1 MKRIFCKKTAAAAGA
16 AALSLLFCMPVMA
29 APNGHLD
36 WADRMTIVGWV
47 WDKDAPDAALE
58 TKIDITPEGS
68 DKPVKTLTVTAE
80 SYRGDL
86 ELSIGSAN
94 HGFFC
99 PVDWNSLSGDRFTVT
114 AYTLSGGE
122 RTDLLG
128 TITYDRSSSE
138 PAIAA
143 TSVSDAKQAS
153 EESAPAGPGSAGPGA
168 APASASSGSLNA
180 KDASKA
186 ADDAGSESVSGS
198 VSGSGSASSSSS
210 ASGPGS
216 ASSSGPAAGPGSQ
229 TVADSAGG
237 WKKGVSLGYF
247 TTTGYCNCELCSGGW
262 GLTYSGTVPKAN
274 HTISADINVLPI
286 GTKVMINGIVYT
298 VEDIGSGVSGK
309 HIDIYYDN
317 HADAEAHGTR
327 SVEVFTVIPE

>member
-1 MKRIFCKKTAAAAGA
+1 MKRISCKKIAAAAGA

-36 WADRMTIVGWV
+36 WADQMTIVGWV

-58 TKIDITPEGS
+58 TKIDITPAGS
-68 DKPVKTLTVTAE
+68 DKPAKTLTVTAE

-128 TITYDRSSSE
+128 TITYDKSSSE
-138 PAIAA
+138 PAIAV
-143 TSVSDAKQAS
+143 TSDTAARI
-153 EESAPAGPGSAGPGA
+153 ADGPGA
-168 APASASSGSLNA
+168 SSANPEGPGASSSGTVKETEAASSEKAVKETEAASSETVSETKAASSETAKGPGVASASS
-180 KDASKA
+180 
-186 ADDAGSESVSGS
+186 SE
-198 VSGSGSASSSSS
+198 
-210 ASGPGS
+210 
-216 ASSSGPAAGPGSQ
+216 
-229 TVADSAGG
+229 TVSAGG